1 MKTSSLKTTLALA
14 ATLALPA
21 ALSAESLTIYASGD
35 TFIRSD
41 NPTSTA
47 GSGDFRLLVGETAS
61 VTANDFRALFNFDL
75 STLPANAIIT
85 SVAFRLRVQDNDT
98 NSGTATLALNLHAL
112 TQSWTEG
119 SSSWNNAAT
128 GTPWTTPGGTFDS
141 TVLSSASVPTKGST
155 PATYTWNTSAALVN
169 LVQTGANT
177 NSVVGLLLKDSDETG
192 LLRELVRFI
201 SKDETGS
208 TLQIHRPQLVIEYT
222 IGSTV
227 PEPASAAALFGLAGL
242 SAAVGLRRRRR

>member
-112 TQSWTEG
+112 TRAGPRAPPAGTTQPPAPRG
-119 SSSWNNAAT
+119 PLPAAPSIPPCFPAPAFPPKAARPPPIP
-128 GTPWTTPGGTFDS
+128 GTPPPPW
-141 TVLSSASVPTKGST
+141 
-155 PATYTWNTSAALVN
+155 
-169 LVQTGANT
+169 
-177 NSVVGLLLKDSDETG
+177 
-192 LLRELVRFI
+192 
-201 SKDETGS
+201 
-208 TLQIHRPQLVIEYT
+208 
-222 IGSTV
+222 
-227 PEPASAAALFGLAGL
+227 
-242 SAAVGLRRRRR
+242 